1 MRYPQAGLTLT
12 KEQNNTREPL
22 TESQTR
28 AYTLSLSLSHT
39 YKESPIHKNKK
50 VQGTWA
56 CHTNT
61 QAHTLRY
68 VHTLSQTHAYTH
80 TFTTNKETPKSS
92 AYTRTRTHTHTHT
105 HGLTGGPMTVL
116 QASPPNPSPKI
127 CLQLSGLC
135 WEQQEIQSCLCLL
148 GEMPGFQPFLHLW
161 KTKAFWSCLL
171 LPASK
176 AAGARRVCMWVGGR
190 V

>member
-1 MRYPQAGLTLT
+1 MLTHF
-12 KEQNNTREPL
+12 
-22 TESQTR
+22 
-28 AYTLSLSLSHT
+28 LSLTHT
-39 YKESPIHKNKK
+39 NTESPIHENKK

-68 VHTLSQTHAYTH
+68 VHTLSQTYAYTH

-92 AYTRTRTHTHTHT
+92 ACTCTHRHTHT

-116 QASPPNPSPKI
+116 QTSPPNPSPKI
-127 CLQLSGLC
+127 CLQLSGPC

>member
-12 KEQNNTREPL
+12 KEQNKTREPL

-28 AYTLSLSLSHT
+28 AYTLSLSLTHT

-92 AYTRTRTHTHTHT
+92 AYTRTRAHTHTHT
-105 HGLTGGPMTVL
+105 RTYRRPDDCTSSFTSQPKPKNLSPIIWPVLGATGNPELPLSSGGDAGISAISPSLENKSLLVL
-116 QASPPNPSPKI
+116 PPSP
-127 CLQLSGLC
+127 C
-135 WEQQEIQSCLCLL
+135 
-148 GEMPGFQPFLHLW
+148 FQGSW
-161 KTKAFWSCLL
+161 
-171 LPASK
+171 
-176 AAGARRVCMWVGGR
+176 G
-190 V
+190 